1 MTRPTNAE
9 RAMVSIT
16 ELSDEAHEDLAV
28 LLNWL
33 ATEARYARDRFDK
46 PAQAR
51 MGDAS
56 HAVARLSQTLY
67 NINRRAQDAQAG
79 RYKNDE

>member
-1 MTRPTNAE
+1 MPRPTNQE
-9 RAMVSIT
+9 RALVSISDLT
-16 ELSDEAHEDLAV
+16 DEAVEDLAV

-33 ATEARYARDRFDK
+33 ATETRYARDRFDK

-56 HAVARLSQTLY
+56 HAVARITATLY
-67 NINRRAQDAQAG
+67 NINRRAQDAQSG
-79 RYKNDE
+79 RYKDE